1 MDIQSI
7 LTIILQA
14 INVIVA
20 VFNLVKLFGG

>member
-7 LTIILQA
+7 LTIFLQA

-20 VFNLVKLFGG
+20 IFNLVKLFGA